1 MSRLRRHRGTA
12 ARRAQAQAGFTL
24 IELLMGI
31 ILSSIFAVAL
41 FSFFFSGVDSVRT
54 HESQARA
61 QAAGRTAI
69 DRFAREARQ
78 AISPDDGLTAPIIA
92 LCPTIL
98 EMYVDPSR
106 ATTALS
112 PRPYK
117 VRYAIVSNQLIRES
131 AAPVGVTPP
140 FSYGGYTG
148 REVLVESIANGSTAA
163 FAATTS
169 GGAAMAACPA
179 TTELRD
185 IAQVSVALMV
195 AQKTGNSNTKVELN
209 TDVALRN
216 AVRI

>member
-1 MSRLRRHRGTA
+1 
-12 ARRAQAQAGFTL
+12 
-24 IELLMGI
+24 MGI

-92 LCPTIL
+92 LCPTAV

-106 ATTALS
+106 SSASTT

-117 VRYAIVSNQLIRES
+117 VRYSVVAGALVRDS
-131 AAPVGVTPP
+131 AAPVGVTAP
-140 FSYGGYTG
+140 FSYGAYSG
-148 REVLVESIANGSTAA
+148 REVLVEGIANGAAAVFSASTAR
-163 FAATTS
+163 
-169 GGAAMAACPA
+169 GVAMAPCPA
-179 TTELRD
+179 TTSLRD
-185 IAQVSVALMV
+185 IAQVSVSLAV
-195 AQKTGNSNTKVELN
+195 AQKTGNANTKLELN